1 MVRLGRRPEEL
12 YQNEMDLLVSLA
24 HLLRDDKDEYNTWDF
39 EYMWAQLKEAK
50 CGILPYLK
58 KSSTCN
64 YKIKTVKIAFILD
77 NGVHM
82 HKDIDFEGI

>member
-1 MVRLGRRPEEL
+1 MGRRPETL

-24 HLLRDDKDEYNTWDF
+24 HLLSDKKDKDNAWDF

-50 CGILPYLK
+50 SGILPYLK
-58 KSSTCN
+58 NSSTCN

-77 NGVHM
+77 NGIKM